1 MQMGKIYICAAVP
14 GSGYTCNVPSKYTS
28 RAFVFAVPLHVCT
41 ELEMCLLSISCTC
54 VVCCITLQRQ
64 RDIHDCMNSVIC
76 KYMYALHIG
85 SKSMLPFFF

>member
-41 ELEMCLLSISCTC
+41 ELEMCFMEHKLY
-54 VVCCITLQRQ
+54 VCCVLYYVAQAKGYT
-64 RDIHDCMNSVIC
+64 
-76 KYMYALHIG
+76 
-85 SKSMLPFFF
+85 